1 MSLVA
6 LGSIPKT
13 SKMKRRTTKEGNLYK
28 ITSESGQRLKPRAQ
42 SDQTIDVCYSDNL
55 STPLF
60 CQFFL
65 SRTYLDQNLL
75 IQLIVGHTSA

>member
-6 LGSIPKT
+6 PGSIPKT
-13 SKMKRRTTKEGNLYK
+13 SKMKRITTKEGNLYK

-42 SDQTIDVCYSDNL
+42 SDQTIDVYYSDSL
-55 STPLF
+55 STPLL
-60 CQFFL
+60 FFFP
-65 SRTYLDQNLL
+65 SRAYLDQNLL